1 MTCPDCIP
9 DRGDRAMRTVAIVQ
23 ARMTSSRLP
32 GKILRPILGR
42 PMLELLLERLQRAR
56 RLDGVVVATTTNRAD
71 DAVEELALRMD
82 VGCFRGSE
90 SDVLERVLRA
100 ARAHAVDVIV
110 EITGDC
116 PLVDPEVVDAVVDA
130 YREAEVDYASNTLRR
145 TFPRGFDTQVFSTRV
160 LEDVARLTGDPLDHE
175 HVSLYIYEHPDRYVL
190 RNVDSGLP
198 ETFWDLRLTVDA
210 IEDFTLVSE
219 VFQCLY
225 PTRPSF
231 GLRDVVELLASRPEL
246 IEINRHIRQKAVR

>member
-1 MTCPDCIP
+1 
-9 DRGDRAMRTVAIVQ
+9 MRTVAIVQ

-32 GKILRPILGR
+32 GKVLRPILGR

-71 DAVEELALRMD
+71 DAVEQLALRMH

-90 SDVLERVLRA
+90 SDVLDRVLRA

-160 LEDVARLTGDPLDHE
+160 LEDVARLTGDPVDHE

-190 RNVDSGLP
+190 HNVDSGLP
-198 ETFWDLRLTVDA
+198 ETFWGLRLTVDA
-210 IEDFTLVSE
+210 IEDFALVSE

-231 GLRDVVELLASRPEL
+231 GLRDVVELFASRPEL
-246 IEINRHIRQKAVR
+246 IEINRHISQKAVR